1 MSDDQDK
8 PAADP
13 YANENPYARYQRING
28 GHVTPAQPKPPE
40 FNSGWKISLTRTAF
54 TSRAAGLWHP

>member
-40 FNSGWKISLTRTAF
+40 SNSG
-54 TSRAAGLWHP
+54 